1 MHRAENFGGVSMRDT
16 FGIRLRIVRK
26 QKGMTKAELSRK
38 SGVSQSLLCH
48 YEKEDYT
55 PNLVT
60 FEWICDALGVSA
72 TELLGF

>member
-1 MHRAENFGGVSMRDT
+1 MRESFGK
-16 FGIRLRIVRK
+16 RLKKIRK
-26 QKGMTKAELSRK
+26 QKGMTKAQLSRK

-60 FEWICDALGVSA
+60 FEWLCIALSVSA